1 MANLR
6 DFYIRQDDDPAYR
19 DNQYEVYDATESML
33 QQIRM
38 TLFTRKGEVLGE
50 PDFGV
55 EVEKYLFEFQID
67 PDNITKDA
75 SSQLNK
81 YVGETRKR
89 NVSIRPAT
97 YPDWNSTRKIF
108 VLLIDI
114 PDIQN
119 TISIFYD

>member
-6 DFYIRQDDDPAYR
+6 DFYIRRDDDPAYR
-19 DNQYEVYDATESML
+19 ANQYEVYDATESML

-50 PDFGV
+50 PDFGL
-55 EVEKYLFEFQID
+55 EVDKYLFEFDID
-67 PDNITKDA
+67 PFSITKEA
-75 SSQLNK
+75 SAQLSK

-89 NVSIRPAT
+89 DVTVRPAS
-97 YPDWNSTRKIF
+97 YPDWNSTREIF

-114 PDIQN
+114 PDINN

>member
-6 DFYIRQDDDPAYR
+6 DFYIRNDEDPAYR
-19 DNQYEVYDATESML
+19 ANQFEVYDATESML

-50 PDFGV
+50 PTFGM
-55 EVEKYLFEFQID
+55 EVDKYLFEFEID
-67 PDNITKDA
+67 PHVITKDA
-75 SSQLNK
+75 TEQLHK

-89 NVSIRPAT
+89 DVKVRPAT

-114 PDIQN
+114 PDINN